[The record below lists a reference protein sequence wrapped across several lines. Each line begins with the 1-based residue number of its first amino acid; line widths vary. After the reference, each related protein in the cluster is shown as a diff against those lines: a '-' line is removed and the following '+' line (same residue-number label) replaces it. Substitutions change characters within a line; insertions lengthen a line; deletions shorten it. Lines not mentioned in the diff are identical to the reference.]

1 MRAPLRLGGRL
12 SAWLLLL
19 ALGPILSA
27 APSPGPGSIEA
38 WLAGPG
44 AAYTAVETELRASAG
59 AMESAGLPLPLLLER
74 LEEGAAKRVP
84 PADLA
89 RAAARDVRAFAS
101 AAGAFGRS
109 GYKIESDPGS
119 LREAA
124 RALRS
129 GLEPAWLD
137 IIPTYFKAK
146 GKPALDA
153 ARALTLAAALA
164 RPPLEGDMAESI
176 LDLASALAG
185 SKLGSERY
193 ASLLSVYKR
202 FQAGGGHRV
211 LGLMAAALRQGRGLQ
226 DIERELERRFK

>member
-27 APSPGPGSIEA
+27 APSPGPGSVGD

-44 AAYTAVETELRASAG
+44 AAYASIEAELGSSAG
-59 AMESAGLPLPLLLER
+59 ILESAGLPLVLLLER

-84 PADLA
+84 PAELA
-89 RAAARDVRAFAS
+89 RAADRDTRAFAS
-101 AAGAFGRS
+101 AAAAFGRS
-109 GYKIESDPGS
+109 GYRLESDPTP

-137 IIPTYFKAK
+137 TIPAYFKAK

-185 SKLGSERY
+185 SRLGSERY

-202 FQAGGGHRV
+202 FQAGGGPRV
-211 LGLMAAALRQGRGLQ
+211 LGLMGAALRQGRGLQ